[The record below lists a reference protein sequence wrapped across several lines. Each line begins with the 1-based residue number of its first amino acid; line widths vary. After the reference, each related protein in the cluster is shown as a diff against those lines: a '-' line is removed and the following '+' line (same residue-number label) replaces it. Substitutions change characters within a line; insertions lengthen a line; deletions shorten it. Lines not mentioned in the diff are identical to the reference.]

1 MEDKQKE
8 DKQNAAASQG
18 SFEQTLMR
26 ELRAGNVD
34 KDRLQEMVNAVSA
47 IQRAGLKGIKVFPR
61 GIPVPDGIRI
71 AGTIDASNAEKLLGL
86 VARTPNFSG
95 LLYFPYGIPW
105 PEIYRIN
112 LDLGAPIQEQAF
124 RGV

>member
-1 MEDKQKE
+1 MEEKQSS
-8 DKQNAAASQG
+8 AASQG

-26 ELRAGNVD
+26 ELQAGNID
-34 KDRLQEMVNAVSA
+34 KTRLQEMVGAVAA

-61 GIPVPDGIRI
+61 GIPVPDGVRI
-71 AGTIDASNAEKLLGL
+71 AGTIGVGDAEKLLGL
-86 VARTPNFSG
+86 VARTPNFST
-95 LLYFPYGIPW
+95 LVYFPYGIPW

-112 LDLGAPIQEQAF
+112 LDLGAPVQEQAF